1 MGYLKFSI
9 FVKYKLDTF
18 MKKYV
23 YLLLLALVS
32 PIYSIA
38 QTRIDTIY
46 YDKQWRGCDS
56 KVFASYMR
64 IAGEDSSARKRY
76 KTFYSTGEVQSE
88 GEYLCI
94 DYKDDSRSIFDGEC
108 VTYYKSGLVETK
120 SSWANGQ
127 LNGDHF
133 QYDEEGLVLVKCH
146 YLNGVRHGLYTKFY
160 DKGRKSIQVEYLNG
174 VPCNDEYILSNDQGL
189 VSRLN
194 FHTNQPIYDIPSY
207 RDILVKDIDDVIWLI
222 YSMNNIQLAMSSFNV
237 RDFGKYTQLQISIV
251 NYSMQPIEFDPGL
264 ITASITKKNLSK
276 QPLYV
281 YPASDYLQKV
291 ERHQNWNLF
300 SMALL
305 EGLAAS
311 RVGYSTTTSVS
322 SDNGYA
328 HSYGVSSGIVLNG
341 TNYTTSRTY
350 DATAAYQAQLLARD
364 QIEKYSTYQFQQRKL
379 REEGYLKR
387 VIINPGEGIYGYVYV
402 ELQYGKSTEV
412 IVDIGGVKYPFI
424 WDAER

>member
-1 MGYLKFSI
+1 
-9 FVKYKLDTF
+9 
-18 MKKYV
+18 
-23 YLLLLALVS
+23 
-32 PIYSIA
+32 
-38 QTRIDTIY
+38 
-46 YDKQWRGCDS
+46 
-56 KVFASYMR
+56 
-64 IAGEDSSARKRY
+64 
-76 KTFYSTGEVQSE
+76 
-88 GEYLCI
+88 
-94 DYKDDSRSIFDGEC
+94 
-108 VTYYKSGLVETK
+108 
-120 SSWANGQ
+120 
-127 LNGDHF
+127 
-133 QYDEEGLVLVKCH
+133 
-146 YLNGVRHGLYTKFY
+146 
-160 DKGRKSIQVEYLNG
+160 
-174 VPCNDEYILSNDQGL
+174 
-189 VSRLN
+189 
-194 FHTNQPIYDIPSY
+194 
-207 RDILVKDIDDVIWLI
+207 
-222 YSMNNIQLAMSSFNV
+222 MNNIQLAMSSFNV

-264 ITASITKKNLSK
+264 ITATITKKNLSK
-276 QPLYV
+276 QPLCV

-311 RVGYSTTTSVS
+311 RVGYSTTKSVS
-322 SDNGYA
+322 SYNGYA